1 MGQVKLYHQ
10 LKPSQKCNYNELLDD
25 NNHIDRNSA
34 NAIITEMLQ
43 NNNIEVNRSRIS
55 RWTGRRRIA
64 DVIPI
69 PQNLIGVLIDWIFLI

>member
-43 NNNIEVNRSRIS
+43 NNNIEVNRSR
-55 RWTGRRRIA
+55 RIA

-69 PQNLIGVLIDWIFLI
+69 PQNLIGV